1 MVPVYSLIN
10 QLAENIIII
19 INMIPIQ
26 QSLTNSSPLFSLS
39 NFFSTLSISFSSSV
53 VIVSLPVMYFI
64 LVSFLINY

>member
-64 LVSFLINY
+64 LVYFLINY